1 MSIRLTKQ
9 WLPLNKETVDQL
21 KGELGVFQLASEAE
35 EITYVGVAGSRS
47 QFGLRSEI
55 SKHLKKAVFFRTE
68 VTSAYST
75 RFQELLMVH
84 HADFGY
90 YPALNSDSD
99 TAKLGKL
106 SPL

>member
-9 WLPLNKETVDQL
+9 WLPLNKETVGQL
-21 KGELGVFQLASEAE
+21 KGELGVFQLASETE
-35 EITYVGVAGSRS
+35 EITYVGVAGSHS

-55 SKHLKKAVFFRTE
+55 GKHLEKAALFRTE

-84 HADFGY
+84 HADFGC
-90 YPALNSDSD
+90 YPALNSGSD